1 MALEGGD
8 AAGVDL
14 LAVPVID
21 GAAGL
26 DAAALDPGQHDL
38 VAGLHLGD
46 GAAGLQHGA
55 GALMA
60 EAMRHPFVLALVA
73 APFHH
78 LRAAGAGIGDLD
90 QHLAGLQ
97 RGISISASTRG
108 CAGLDEK
115 GGFGFHSVR
124 SQLQRVDDLVGDL
137 VAGQAQ
143 HLAGIFLLA
152 GFLEEGVG
160 RAEAQELLGLR
171 LGVDQPFGDRRA
183 EAADQRMLLD
193 RRDQLEAREGVA
205 SGRPRRAA

>member
-21 GAAGL
+21 RAAGL

-46 GAAGLQHGA
+46 GAAGLEHRA

-97 RGISISASTRG
+97 RGDFDLGQHQRLSRSGRGGRLAVFMRSA
-108 CAGLDEK
+108 L
-115 GGFGFHSVR
+115 
-124 SQLQRVDDLVGDL
+124 QLSAWTILAAIWC
-137 VAGQAQ
+137 AGQAQ

-160 RAEAQELLGLR
+160 RAEAHELLR
-171 LGVDQPFGDRRA
+171 ASRCSIDQPFGHRRA

-193 RRDQLEAREGVA
+193 GRDQLEAREGLA
-205 SGRPRRAA
+205 